1 MHIKI
6 NTVKDNFLT
15 KMNNG
20 ATLGLPL
27 GIRYSINRIINKKR
41 ETVDKRVAGG
51 RENSPALER

>member
-27 GIRYSINRIINKKR
+27 GIRYSINRIINKKK
-41 ETVDKRVAGG
+41 EKR
-51 RENSPALER
+51 